1 MRLKDF
7 IEYATDPQKMRILD
21 VDDPSFKFTRKLHP
35 EDKLLIEY
43 HYIMKLPLM

>member
-1 MRLKDF
+1 MNDM
-7 IEYATDPQKMRILD
+7 EKMIINKNNEINED
-21 VDDPSFKFTRKLHP
+21 KQDANDHESNNKLHP